1 MKRAGTPPRAPTRT
15 GHTQAVLVVSANRSL
30 CDSLTKAL
38 VKSIGNGLD
47 VDYHFA
53 VEGAVARIK
62 EGGYELVFVDHHL
75 GTTSGVDLIRE
86 ASHAIPGV
94 PCVLVTQHRYF
105 DAALAAID
113 VGAAD
118 YLFTNEISYHT
129 LERTVR
135 HANSMRRAS
144 GNRPVNGQTPLD
156 AQVRSNLGEAE
167 HASMGRVAPPRG
179 NVTSLAL
186 AASRLGR
193 RAQSTGRGGSANC
206 ASRIL
211 QLVVDQLP
219 HAVFWLDTNSVCLG
233 CNSTFAA
240 LVGVPSP
247 DHAIG
252 KEADT
257 LWGSAAGGPEVLQ
270 ALHRASL
277 GSGSERVQFA
287 APMAGGERVFG
298 GMILPLHGPRNEPFG
313 VLGLLQDVTEQKRS
327 ESALR
332 SSEAKLRL
340 LLQQLPALVWTV
352 DRDLR
357 ITPYVG
363 SNPLAA
369 PAELPEGGKQISVQ
383 EYFDTTDPH
392 APPLAAVRRALS
404 GESVSFEMPRGGAE
418 YRVYLE
424 PFRGEGSVIE
434 GCLGLTIDISEQKHA
449 ETALRSSEER
459 YRRLADSSPVG
470 IWHVDVRGFTI
481 YVNQKMCELL
491 QISGIDELRSRSHL
505 SFFSAE
511 TLKQL
516 HLEADSWGF
525 GFAPCEIELFGK
537 HQRRLD
543 CMVTSVPMFGP
554 DGEVQSYLSTY
565 LDVSAQKAA
574 LEEQARLEAQMH
586 HSQKL
591 ESLGVL
597 AGGIAHDFN
606 NLLLGIL
613 GNASLATMEL
623 AADSPAA
630 YRIGQVRKAAE
641 RASELTNQLLAY
653 SGKGTHAKQPLN
665 VSSVLEEM
673 CGLLETVIS
682 KKAAIRYDL
691 TIDLPAIEMDPGQLR
706 QIAMNVVTN
715 ASDALRDEV
724 GTIVVR
730 TGVMDADRS
739 YLCEAH
745 NEQSLRE
752 GRYVFFEV
760 SDTGCGM
767 DPATVQR
774 IFDPFFTTKVA
785 GRGLGLAAVLS
796 IVRFNGGALKVSTSP
811 ARGTTFRV
819 LFPVLSGVPAQ
830 RVVVEGQSVKDWR
843 GEGVILVVDDEPV
856 VQDVARV
863 TLERFGFSVI
873 LAGDGRSA
881 VDLYRQYRR
890 EVRAILLD
898 LTMPVMDGDKALE
911 QLRCISPTVPVVLS
925 SGYSR
930 HTSVRELLRDE
941 STTFIQKPYRPVAL
955 IETLKQVLGDTK
967 VLT

>member
-1 MKRAGTPPRAPTRT
+1 MKRAGTPPREPSRT
-15 GHTQAVLVVSANRSL
+15 SKAQSVLLVSANRSL

-38 VKSIGNGLD
+38 VKSLGKDLD

-53 VEGAVARIK
+53 VEGAVTRIK

-75 GTTSGVDLIRE
+75 GTSSGVDLIRDAAKE
-86 ASHAIPGV
+86 IPGV
-94 PCVLVTQHRYF
+94 ACILVTQHRYF

-129 LERTVR
+129 LERTIR
-135 HANSMRRAS
+135 HAKSVIGR
-144 GNRPVNGQTPLD
+144 GGQPPLLR
-156 AQVRSNLGEAE
+156 QVRTATGGLDEQIDKRLTPSA
-167 HASMGRVAPPRG
+167 RG
-179 NVTSLAL
+179 NVTSLAV

-193 RAQSTGRGGSANC
+193 RARTPGRVPLANC
-206 ASRIL
+206 SSRIL
-211 QLVVDQLP
+211 QLIVDQLP

-233 CNSTFAA
+233 CNATFAA

-252 KEADT
+252 KDASA
-257 LWGSAAGGPEVLQ
+257 LWAHVPGAEEVTQ
-270 ALHRASL
+270 ALLRASV
-277 GSGSERVQFA
+277 GAGTERAQFI
-287 APMAGGERVFG
+287 PPHDDPQGERIFG

-313 VLGLLQDVTEQKRS
+313 VLGLLQDITEQKRS
-327 ESALR
+327 DSALR
-332 SSEAKLRL
+332 SSEAKLRMM
-340 LLQQLPALVWTV
+340 LQQLPAIVWTV
-352 DRDLR
+352 DRQQFV
-357 ITPYVG
+357 TPYIGPNFPV
-363 SNPLAA
+363 
-369 PAELPEGGKQISVQ
+369 PAEGMLETGKQIPLTS
-383 EYFDTTDPH
+383 YFGSDDPH
-392 APPLAAVRRALS
+392 APPLVAVRRALGGDS
-404 GESVSFEMPRGGAE
+404 ASFDMPWAGYE

-424 PFRGEGSVIE
+424 PFRDAKGEIE
-434 GCLGLTIDISEQKHA
+434 GCLGLTVDVSEQKRTEA
-449 ETALRSSEER
+449 ALRGSEER

-481 YVNQKMCELL
+481 YVNQKMCDLL

-505 SFFSAE
+505 SFFSVQ
-511 TLKQL
+511 TLQQL
-516 HLEADSWGF
+516 HLEADSWGL
-525 GFAPCEIELFGK
+525 GLAPCEIELVGK
-537 HQRRLD
+537 QQRRLD

-554 DGEVQSYLSTY
+554 DGEVHSYLSTY
-565 LDVSAQKAA
+565 LDITAQKSV
-574 LEEQARLEAQMH
+574 LEEQIRLEAQMH
-586 HSQKL
+586 HTQKL

-613 GNASLATMEL
+613 GNASLASMEL
-623 AADSPAA
+623 PSESKAA
-630 YRIGQVRKAAE
+630 YRINQVRKAAE

-653 SGKGTHAKQPLN
+653 SGKGVHAKQPLN

-673 CGLLETVIS
+673 CGLLEPVIT

-691 TIDLPAIEMDPGQLR
+691 TIDLPAVEADPGQLR
-706 QIAMNVVTN
+706 QVVMNLVTN
-715 ASDALRDEV
+715 ASDALRDSA

-730 TGVMDADRS
+730 TGVLDADRS

-745 NEQSLRE
+745 NDESLRE

-767 DPATVQR
+767 DPATVPR

-796 IVRFNGGALKVSTSP
+796 IVRFHGGAVKVATAP
-811 ARGTTFRV
+811 GRGTTFRV

-830 RVVVEGQSVKDWR
+830 RIVVEGQSVKDWR

-873 LAGDGRSA
+873 LAGDGRAA
-881 VDLYRQYRR
+881 VDLYRQYRG

-911 QLRCISPTVPVVLS
+911 QLRSISPTVPVVLS

-930 HTSVRELLRDE
+930 HTSVNELLRDR

-955 IETLKQVLGDTK
+955 IETLRQVLS
-967 VLT
+967 

>member
-1 MKRAGTPPRAPTRT
+1 MKRAGTPPREPSKT
-15 GHTQAVLVVSANRSL
+15 GKAQSVLVVSANRSL

-38 VKSIGNGLD
+38 VKSLGSELD

-53 VEGAVARIK
+53 IEGAVDRIR
-62 EGGYELVFVDHHL
+62 EGAYELVFVDHHL
-75 GTTSGVDLIRE
+75 GTSSGVDLIRDTTKE
-86 ASHAIPGV
+86 IPGV
-94 PCVLVTQHRYF
+94 ACVLVTQHRYF
-105 DAALAAID
+105 DAALAAVD
-113 VGAAD
+113 AGAAD

-135 HANSMRRAS
+135 HARGLRKRQTKRPLLEQLRSSPISGPNSD
-144 GNRPVNGQTPLD
+144 P
-156 AQVRSNLGEAE
+156 
-167 HASMGRVAPPRG
+167 GRLTSQRG
-179 NVTSLAL
+179 NVTSLA
-186 AASRLGR
+186 AAAVRLGR
-193 RAQSTGRGGSANC
+193 RTNASGKAPLVNC

-233 CNSTFAA
+233 CNATFAA
-240 LVGVPSP
+240 LVGVSSP

-257 LWGSAAGGPEVLQ
+257 LLSAPGTAEVLH
-270 ALHRASL
+270 ALRRAAV
-277 GSGSERVQFA
+277 GSGTERVQFA
-287 APMAGGERVFG
+287 ALMDETERIFG

-313 VLGLLQDVTEQKRS
+313 ALGILQDVTDQKRS
-327 ESALR
+327 EAALR

-340 LLQQLPALVWTV
+340 LLQQLPAIVWTV
-352 DRDLR
+352 DLDLK
-357 ITPYVG
+357 ITPYIGANLPVPAAG
-363 SNPLAA
+363 QLEHGKALPL
-369 PAELPEGGKQISVQ
+369 ED
-383 EYFDTTDPH
+383 YFGTSDPH
-392 APPLAAVRRALS
+392 APPVSAVRRALA
-404 GESVSFEMPRGGAE
+404 GESVSFEMPWAGYE

-424 PFRGEGSVIE
+424 PFRGEDGTIK
-434 GCLGLTIDISEQKHA
+434 GGLGLTVDVSEQKRA
-449 ETALRSSEER
+449 EAALRGSEER

-481 YVNQKMCELL
+481 YANQKMCDLL
-491 QISGIDELRSRSHL
+491 QISGIEELRSRSHL

-511 TLKQL
+511 ALKQL
-516 HLEADSWGF
+516 HLESDSWGL
-525 GFAPCEIELFGK
+525 GLAPCEIELFGK
-537 HQRRLD
+537 NQRRLD

-554 DGEVQSYLSTY
+554 DGEVHSYLSTY
-565 LDVSAQKAA
+565 LDISAQKRA
-574 LEEQARLEAQMH
+574 LAEQARLEAQMH
-586 HSQKL
+586 HTQKL

-623 AADSPAA
+623 PGDSPAA

-653 SGKGTHAKQPLN
+653 SGKGTHVKQPLN
-665 VSSVLEEM
+665 ISSVLEEM

-691 TIDLPAIEMDPGQLR
+691 TIDLPAVEADAGQLR
-706 QIAMNVVTN
+706 QVAMNIVTN
-715 ASDALRDEV
+715 ASDALRDNE

-730 TGVMDADRS
+730 TGVMDADRQ
-739 YLCEAH
+739 YLLDAH
-745 NEQSLRE
+745 NDQSLRE

-811 ARGTTFRV
+811 GQGTTFRV
-819 LFPVLSGVPAQ
+819 LFPVLAGVPAQ
-830 RVVVEGQSVKDWR
+830 RAVIEGQSVKDWR

-881 VDLYRQYRR
+881 IDLYRQYHG

-930 HTSVRELLRDE
+930 HTSVRDLLRDQA
-941 STTFIQKPYRPVAL
+941 TTFIQKPYRPVAL
-955 IETLKQVLGDTK
+955 IETLKQVLGDSK
-967 VLT
+967 LSA